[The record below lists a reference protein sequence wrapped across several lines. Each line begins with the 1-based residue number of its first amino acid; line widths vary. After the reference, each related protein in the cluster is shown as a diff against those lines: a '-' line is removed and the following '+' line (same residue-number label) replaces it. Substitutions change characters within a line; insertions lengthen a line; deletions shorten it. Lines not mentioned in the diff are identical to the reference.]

1 MFIKAPKHDILSANP
16 KPENW
21 HLIHKITHNL
31 ARECF
36 RRALPNQTLYKQ
48 FGRQIVHNFTQVWGA
63 KTLYYFVLSN
73 STIYCLF
80 MWVFIIIHYF
90 RQKDCFWIQIKLKAK
105 IYQENCTNISKYLLV
120 QKYELF

>member
-21 HLIHKITHNL
+21 HLIHEITHNL

-36 RRALPNQTLYKQ
+36 RRAPPNQTLYKQ
-48 FGRQIVHNFTQVWGA
+48 FGRQIVHNFTQVWGV

-73 STIYCLF
+73 STISCLYYVGVHIHSLF
-80 MWVFIIIHYF
+80 SDKKIVFGYKQTK
-90 RQKDCFWIQIKLKAK
+90 RQ
-105 IYQENCTNISKYLLV
+105 NLV
-120 QKYELF
+120 KKTVLT